1 MAAERERQT
10 KETGQEPRPVEAVPE
25 PRPAVPDHEP
35 QPIEADP
42 GPQPAEPDREPPL
55 FDLLTPEGQELV
67 PVYYRLFERREPGS
81 AVNHRIASSA
91 WYQAPSFACFSFH
104 KPISRCR
111 RHDEP

>member
-1 MAAERERQT
+1 MADERDEKVMADGREGMAPGGDGEGRVPEEDRERRALDDRERQA
-10 KETGQEPRPVEAVPE
+10 P
-25 PRPAVPDHEP
+25 
-35 QPIEADP
+35 EAD
-42 GPQPAEPDREPPL
+42 RERQL
-55 FDLLTPEGQELV
+55 FDLLTAEGSSLV
-67 PVYYRLFERREPGS
+67 PVYYRLFERRAPGS